1 MRILNIVCSLI
12 LILTLGLFGAYNY
25 RLYKNSDKE
34 GPVISIEDETIE
46 VSVQDDYDTLLEG
59 VTAYDERDGDVTYT
73 IGIESISGFIDEEC
87 TTRQINY
94 VAFDR
99 NSHVAKASRRM
110 VYSDYIP
117 IHFALTE
124 PLKFPEQS
132 SNVNILGI
140 LRARDCLDGD
150 ISRQIVFSEDSTVQI
165 DKEGTYDVVLCVTN
179 SAGDTEELPVT
190 IRVYEK
196 SKESALP
203 QIELRK
209 YLVYTKVGEKI
220 DPYAYLRDVIYSGVE
235 YVVTNGEGT
244 FAIDTSDW
252 TPEEKK
258 AFLKLDPAVDINRFN
273 ITDSVDYNTPGSYE
287 IKYTID
293 TLNGERGYVYLVV
306 VVE

>member
-1 MRILNIVCSLI
+1 MRIINILCSLF
-12 LILTLGLFGAYNY
+12 LLLTLAFFGAYNY

-34 GPVISIEDETIE
+34 GPVIHIEDDTIE
-46 VSVQDDYDTLLEG
+46 VSVNDGYSTFLEG
-59 VTAYDERDGDVTYT
+59 VTAFDERDGDVTHSL
-73 IGIESISGFIDEEC
+73 GIESVTEFIDEEC

-94 VAFDR
+94 VAFDS
-99 NSHVAKASRRM
+99 NSHVSKASRRM
-110 VYSDYIP
+110 VYSDYTP
-117 IHFALTE
+117 IHFSLTS
-124 PLKFPEQS
+124 PLKFPEQA
-132 SNVNILGI
+132 SNINILGVMH
-140 LRARDCLDGD
+140 AQDCLDGD

-165 DKEGTYDVVLCVTN
+165 DTEGAYDVVLCATN

-220 DPYAYLRDVIYSGVE
+220 DPYAYLKSVIYSGVE

-252 TPEEKK
+252 TQEEKN
-258 AFLKLDPAVDINRFN
+258 AFLKLDPAVDINRFA

-293 TLNGERGYVYLVV
+293 TLTGERGYVYLIV